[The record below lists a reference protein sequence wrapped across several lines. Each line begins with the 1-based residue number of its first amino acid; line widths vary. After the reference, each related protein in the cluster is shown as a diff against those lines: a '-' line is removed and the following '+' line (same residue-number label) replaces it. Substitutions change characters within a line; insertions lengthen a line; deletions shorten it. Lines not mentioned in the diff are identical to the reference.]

1 MRVVVGLYWS
11 GAVLLAMANTL
22 PCCIVMRVRHKLV
35 TLRSAKRNR
44 YGKEQFKI
52 RYPTHY
58 QYCLRL
64 LTYTTNQT
72 VDPQINADLPET
84 PVTSTAA
91 TFGYN
96 LEPERG
102 TQTYFSLN
110 PRVAAPNTN
119 GLTSLNACGLY
130 SLPIK
135 RLILKSMP
143 TCPRRR

>member
-1 MRVVVGLYWS
+1 MATVAFRSNPMKKRSSGG
-11 GAVLLAMANTL
+11 GAVVKGGNSAKA
-22 PCCIVMRVRHKLV
+22 
-35 TLRSAKRNR
+35 LRSAKRNR

-96 LEPERG
+96 LEPEGG